1 MTMQTNNVTYRKSL
15 SLLMALLLVL
25 ALPVSLRAGDGD
37 GNNEEWTAVGS
48 TGVVDESDYNHVYF
62 YQGVA
67 AMHPWVGGTAT
78 LRYNVTATDD
88 LFGGNT
94 TRLVAR
100 YQDNGGCS
108 QVEICL
114 FRYNHNNGQI
124 DLLMSLNSNSF
135 PQGAGFQQ
143 RFIDAGNLPAFNFN
157 DNAYFIEVYLTR
169 TCGGGDPRIGVL
181 RLSRV

>member
-1 MTMQTNNVTYRKSL
+1 MQTNNPYFRQSV
-15 SLLMALLLVL
+15 SLLLALCLVL
-25 ALPVSLRAGDGD
+25 AIPVAANDGD
-37 GNNEEWTAVGS
+37 GNAEEWTAAGS
-48 TGVVDESDYNHVYF
+48 TGVVDESSLNHVYF

-67 AMHPWVGGTAT
+67 ALHPWVGGTAI

-108 QVEICL
+108 QVEVCL

-143 RFIDAGNLPAFNFN
+143 RFIDSNSLPAFDFN
-157 DNAYFIEVYLTR
+157 NNAYFIEVYLTR